1 MNAVRIPDAAWSLSM
16 SSQITTSNNSTPS
29 TRRPTIIC
37 HAVETDI
44 AVSSPC
50 TRHLDPAVLVGLSL
64 AYARQRAAVPAAIAV
79 PLTQLADHGDATC
92 RLVVD
97 WLEYR
102 SAPVSGSD
110 QSAVAVATYPPVA
123 RSHRQRAIDG
133 PRVGSTPQPQKAR
146 GRSRSRFAK
155 AEIISATEENR

>member
-1 MNAVRIPDAAWSLSM
+1 M
-16 SSQITTSNNSTPS
+16 SSKITASNTSTPS
-29 TRRPTIIC
+29 PRRPAIIC

-64 AYARQRAAVPAAIAV
+64 AYARQRAAIPAAIAV
-79 PLTQLADHGDATC
+79 PLTQLADHGNATC

-97 WLEYR
+97 WLEDR
-102 SAPVSGSD
+102 SAPVSDPD
-110 QSAVAVATYPPVA
+110 QSAVTTATSPPVA
-123 RSHRQRAIDG
+123 RSHRQREHEG
-133 PRVGSTPQPQKAR
+133 PRVRSTPQPPKTR

-155 AEIISATEENR
+155 TEIISATEESR